1 MTNKNFLPTAPSI
14 FDTIFEDSDILFRDI
29 FVSKDP
35 FHHVKPDASIKY
47 PIMDVKHDDEYLYI
61 TFVVNGIDKK
71 DINVSLTDDIL
82 EVKYD
87 KPFSTKKEKM
97 EDDIKYVYIYQ
108 KISRKSWGVKW
119 KINKSVFD
127 LDENKINIDLNH
139 GELVVK
145 IPIKE
150 EMRPQKPIKLSIK

>member
-1 MTNKNFLPTAPSI
+1 MTNRSFLPTQPSI
-14 FDTIFEDSDILFRDI
+14 FDTIFNDSDILFRDI

-35 FHHVKPDASIKY
+35 FHKIQADSYIKY
-47 PIMDVKHDDEYLYI
+47 PIMDVKHDDEKLYL
-61 TFVVNGIDKK
+61 TFVVNGIDKE
-71 DINVSLTDDIL
+71 DIDVSLTDDIL

-87 KPFSTKKEKM
+87 KKK
-97 EDDIKYVYIYQ
+97 DDSDKNCNYIYQ

-127 LDENKINIDLNH
+127 LDENKINIDLEN
-139 GELVVK
+139 GELTVT

-150 EMRPQKPIKLSIK
+150 EMRPKKPVKLEIK